1 MSSRNPFLLCLV
13 PTVLFAACSHSPPP
27 VDTTGTAK
35 AATEAKA
42 DNALKLYSQM
52 RASGNWDLATT
63 LGDELLEKYP
73 GTAAAA
79 QAQQTIGEARAKAA
93 RQLET
98 RRLARLWAYN
108 AVAEAGGTQYTAAI
122 GSKQPIDS
130 TDVKK

>member
-73 GTAAAA
+73 GTLLFVSHD
-79 QAQQTIGEARAKAA
+79 
-93 RQLET
+93 RQFVDGLAT
-98 RRLARLWAYN
+98 RIIELKT
-108 AVAEAGGTQYTAAI
+108 GGTIADFS
-122 GSKQPIDS
+122 GSYEEYLKSQGM
-130 TDVKK
+130 T